1 MLPLPPTI
9 RSSPSDP
16 INGWQVRADIH
27 FARSAKRAALSCVGR
42 GGPPE
47 EDGADVTLAPV
58 RDEEEGVLEDGA
70 DVTLAPVLDEE
81 EGVLEDGA
89 DVTLAPV
96 LDEEEGDGEAGV
108 VMTPMPVLDEEFE
121 FGGPCA
127 TACSKKYIGVKSPNA
142 RINAIA
148 VQDLWL
154 IFYYRPSLESLEL
167 KA

>member
-1 MLPLPPTI
+1 VTLAP
-9 RSSPSDP
+9 
-16 INGWQVRADIH
+16 VRDEEEGV
-27 FARSAKRAALSCVGR
+27 L
-42 GGPPE
+42 
-47 EDGADVTLAPV
+47 EDGADVTLPPV
-58 RDEEEGVLEDGA
+58 LDEEEGVLEDGA